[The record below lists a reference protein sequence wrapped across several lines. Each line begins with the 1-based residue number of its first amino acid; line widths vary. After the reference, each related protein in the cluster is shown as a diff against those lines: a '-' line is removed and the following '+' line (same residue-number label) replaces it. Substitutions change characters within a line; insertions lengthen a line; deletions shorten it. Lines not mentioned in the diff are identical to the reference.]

1 MKLSSMKNSA
11 WMLAIA
17 AIIIVGVWYF
27 LGRSSSG
34 TRIVTAAVTEG
45 PIVRSVT
52 ATGTVNPVITVQLGT
67 YVSGPIIAIYKDY
80 NAPVTK
86 GQLIAKIDP
95 STYQVTV
102 DVARATLANSLA
114 QLGKDNADLDYKKV
128 TYDRNLALYKADA
141 VSKDTLD
148 SAYSA
153 WQMDVAQI
161 KLDHANI
168 QQQTANVKAA
178 EVNLNYTNIVSPV
191 DGTVVSRNVDV
202 GQTVAASFQTPTLFL
217 IAKDLTKMQVDSN
230 VSESDIGYVRQGR
243 KATFRVDAFPD
254 RDFEGVVSQVRQAPI
269 TVQNVVTY
277 DVVVSV
283 ENPELLLKPGMTAN
297 VNVVTASKAK
307 VVRVPIDALRFAPPG
322 EPPADSAALD
332 GAPGRQTRV
341 WVLENRK
348 VTPVTITTG
357 LSDGTWVE
365 VAEGNVQAGDR
376 VVTDEVRGAGSHG
389 AGSSSSHGGGGGGIG
404 GMMHMPH

>member
-17 AIIIVGVWYF
+17 VIIVVAGVWYF
-27 LGRSSSG
+27 FGRSSSE

-52 ATGTVNPVITVQLGT
+52 ATGTVNPVITVQVGT
-67 YVSGPIIAIYKDY
+67 YVSGPITAIFADY
-80 NAPVTK
+80 NASVKK
-86 GQLIAKIDP
+86 GQAIAKIDP
-95 STYQVTV
+95 RPYQATA
-102 DVARATLANSLA
+102 DIAHATLANSKA
-114 QLGKDNADLDYKKV
+114 QLGKDQADLAYKKV
-128 TYDRNLALYKADA
+128 TYDRNLELFKADA
-141 VSKDTLD
+141 VSKDAVD

-153 WQMDVAQI
+153 WQMAVAQV
-161 KLDHANI
+161 KLDSANI
-168 QQQTANVKAA
+168 QQQTANVAAA

-217 IAKDLTKMQVDSN
+217 IAQDLTKMQVDSN
-230 VSESDIGYVRQGR
+230 VSESDIGYVRAGQ

-254 RDFEGVVSQVRQAPI
+254 RDFVGVVNQVRQAPI

-297 VNVVTASKAK
+297 ITVITASRDK
-307 VVRVPIDALRFAPPG
+307 VVRAPIDALRFAPLG
-322 EPPADSAALD
+322 QPPADSAAL
-332 GAPGRQTRV
+332 GGTPGRQTRV
-341 WVLENRK
+341 WVLDNGK
-348 VTPVTITTG
+348 VSPVTITTG

-365 VAEGNVQAGDR
+365 VAEGDVHPGER
-376 VVTDEVRGAGSHG
+376 VVTDEVHSAGSGSHG
-389 AGSSSSHGGGGGGIG
+389 ASPVP
-404 GMMHMPH
+404 GMMRMPH

>member
-1 MKLSSMKNSA
+1 MKLSKNRA
-11 WMLAIA
+11 WMFVIVLV
-17 AIIIVGVWYF
+17 AIIGGWYF
-27 LGRSSSG
+27 LTGS
-34 TRIVTAAVTEG
+34 TTAPKIVTAKVTEG

-80 NAPVTK
+80 NAPVKK

-102 DVARATLANSLA
+102 DIAHATLANSKA
-114 QLGKDNADLDYKKV
+114 QLGKDQADLAYKKV
-128 TYDRNLALYKADA
+128 TYDRDLALYQADA
-141 VSKDTLD
+141 VSKGTVD

-153 WQMDVAQI
+153 WQMDVAQV
-161 KLDHANI
+161 KLDRANI
-168 QQQTANVKAA
+168 QQQTANVAA
-178 EVNLNYTNIVSPV
+178 AQVNLNYTNIVAPV

-230 VSESDIGYVRQGR
+230 VSESDIGYIKEGQ

-254 RDFEGVVSQVRQAPI
+254 RDFDGVVAQVRQAPI

-277 DVVVSV
+277 DVVVAV

-297 VNVVTASKAK
+297 VNVVTASKGS

-322 EPPADSAALD
+322 QPPADSAAID

-341 WVLENRK
+341 WVQKNRK

-365 VAEGNVQAGDR
+365 VADGDLQAGDR
-376 VVTDEVRGAGSHG
+376 VITDEVRSTGTHTGSGTHSGAGG
-389 AGSSSSHGGGGGGIG
+389 PVV

>member
-1 MKLSSMKNSA
+1 MNSSGLKNSV

-17 AIIIVGVWYF
+17 GVAVVAGWYF
-27 LGRSSSG
+27 LTGS
-34 TRIVTAAVTEG
+34 TTVPTIVTAKVTEG
-45 PIVRSVT
+45 PIARSVT

-67 YVSGPIIAIYKDY
+67 YVSGPITAIYRDY
-80 NAPVTK
+80 NAAVKK
-86 GQLIAKIDP
+86 GELIAKIDP
-95 STYQVTV
+95 RPYQVTV
-102 DVARATLANSLA
+102 DIAHATLANSKA
-114 QLGKDNADLDYKKV
+114 QLGKDTADLDYKKV
-128 TYDRNLALYKADA
+128 TYERDLALYKADA
-141 VSKDTLD
+141 VSKDTVD

-153 WQMDVAQI
+153 WQMAAAQV
-161 KLDHANI
+161 KLDKANI
-168 QQQTANVKAA
+168 QQQTANVAAA

-230 VSESDIGYVRQGR
+230 VSESDIGYVKAGQ

-297 VNVVTASKAK
+297 VNVVTASRSKAI
-307 VVRVPIDALRFAPPG
+307 RVPIDALRFAPPG
-322 EPPADSAALD
+322 QPPADSGALD

-341 WVLENRK
+341 WVLQHRK
-348 VTPVTITTG
+348 VTPVAITTG

-365 VAEGNVQAGDR
+365 VAEGDLQPGER
-376 VVTDEVRGAGSHG
+376 VVTDEVRTAGSHG
-389 AGSSSSHGGGGGGIG
+389 AGSGMHSSGPLP

>member
-1 MKLSSMKNSA
+1 MKLSKNRA

-17 AIIIVGVWYF
+17 VVAVVGGWYF
-27 LGRSSSG
+27 LAGSS
-34 TRIVTAAVTEG
+34 TAPRIVSARVTEG
-45 PIVRSVT
+45 PTVRSVT

-80 NAPVTK
+80 NAAVKK

-102 DVARATLANSLA
+102 DIAHATLANSKA
-114 QLGKDNADLDYKKV
+114 QLGKDQADLAYKKV
-128 TYDRNLALYKADA
+128 TYDRDLALYNAEA
-141 VSKDTLD
+141 VSKDTVD

-153 WQMDVAQI
+153 WQMDVAQV
-161 KLDHANI
+161 KLDRANI
-168 QQQTANVKAA
+168 QQQSANVAAA
-178 EVNLNYTNIVSPV
+178 EVNLNYTNIVAPV

-230 VSESDIGYVRQGR
+230 VSESDIGYVKAGQ

-254 RDFEGVVSQVRQAPI
+254 RDFQGVVAQVRQAPI

-277 DVVVSV
+277 DVVVAV

-297 VNVVTASKAK
+297 VNVVTASKPN
-307 VVRVPIDALRFAPPG
+307 VGRVPIDALRF
-322 EPPADSAALD
+322 
-332 GAPGRQTRV
+332 
-341 WVLENRK
+341 
-348 VTPVTITTG
+348 
-357 LSDGTWVE
+357 
-365 VAEGNVQAGDR
+365 
-376 VVTDEVRGAGSHG
+376 H
-389 AGSSSSHGGGGGGIG
+389 
-404 GMMHMPH
+404 

>member
-1 MKLSSMKNSA
+1 MKLSSMKNST

-17 AIIIVGVWYF
+17 VIIVVAGVWF
-27 LGRSSSG
+27 FFGGS
-34 TRIVTAAVTEG
+34 TAAPKIVTAEVTEG

-52 ATGTVNPVITVQLGT
+52 ATGTVNPVITVQVGT
-67 YVSGPIIAIYKDY
+67 YVSGPITAIFADY
-80 NAPVTK
+80 NAPVKK
-86 GQLIAKIDP
+86 GQAIAKIDP
-95 STYQVTV
+95 RPYQVTV
-102 DVARATLANSLA
+102 DIAHATLANSIA
-114 QLGKDNADLDYKKV
+114 QLGKDQADLDYKKI
-128 TYDRNLALYKADA
+128 THDRDLELYKADA
-141 VSKDTLD
+141 VSKDTVD

-168 QQQTANVKAA
+168 QQQTANVAAA

-217 IAKDLTKMQVDSN
+217 IAQDLTKMQVDSN
-230 VSESDIGYVRQGR
+230 VSESDIGYVRAGQ

-254 RDFEGVVSQVRQAPI
+254 RDFVGAVAQVRQAPI

-283 ENPELLLKPGMTAN
+283 ENPDLLLKPGMTAN
-297 VNVVTASKAK
+297 VTVVTASRDK
-307 VVRVPIDALRFAPPG
+307 VVRVPIDALRFAPSG
-322 EPPADSAALD
+322 QPPADSAALD
-332 GAPGRQTRV
+332 GTPGRQTRV
-341 WVLENRK
+341 WVFENRK
-348 VTPVTITTG
+348 VSPVTITTG

-365 VAEGNVQAGDR
+365 VAEGDVQPGER
-376 VVTDEVRGAGSHG
+376 VVTDEVRGAGSHSGGSGSHSG
-389 AGSSSSHGGGGGGIG
+389 AGSPVT

>member
-1 MKLSSMKNSA
+1 MKLSKNSA
-11 WMLAIA
+11 WMVAIA
-17 AIIIVGVWYF
+17 LVGVVASWYF
-27 LGRSSSG
+27 LTGS
-34 TRIVTAAVTEG
+34 TTAPKIVTAKVTEG

-80 NAPVTK
+80 NAPVKK

-102 DVARATLANSLA
+102 DIAHATLANSKA
-114 QLGKDNADLDYKKV
+114 QLGKDQADLDYKKV
-128 TYDRNLALYKADA
+128 TYERDLALYKADA
-141 VSKDTLD
+141 VSKDTVD

-153 WQMDVAQI
+153 WQMDVAQV
-161 KLDHANI
+161 KLDRANI
-168 QQQTANVKAA
+168 QQQTANVAA
-178 EVNLNYTNIVSPV
+178 AQVNLNYTNIVAPV

-230 VSESDIGYVRQGR
+230 VSESDIGYVKQGQ

-254 RDFEGVVSQVRQAPI
+254 RDFEGVVAQVRQAPI

-297 VNVVTASKAK
+297 VNVVTASKGK

-322 EPPADSAALD
+322 QPPADSAALD

-341 WVLENRK
+341 WMLENRK

-365 VAEGNVQAGDR
+365 VADGDLQAGDR
-376 VVTDEVRGAGSHG
+376 VVTDEIRTATAHPSGGSHG
-389 AGSSSSHGGGGGGIG
+389 GMGGGMGGGG
-404 GMMHMPH
+404 MPHLPH

>member
-17 AIIIVGVWYF
+17 AIIVVAGVWYF

-45 PIVRSVT
+45 PIVRSIT

-102 DVARATLANSLA
+102 DIARATLANSIA
-114 QLGKDNADLDYKKV
+114 QLGKDQADLDYKKV
-128 TYDRNLALYKADA
+128 TYNRDLELYKADA
-141 VSKDTLD
+141 ISKDALD

-230 VSESDIGYVRQGR
+230 VSESDIGYVRQGQR
-243 KATFRVDAFPD
+243 ATFRVDAFPD
-254 RDFEGVVSQVRQAPI
+254 RDFDGVVAQVRQAPI

-297 VNVVTASKAK
+297 VTVVTASKAK
-307 VVRVPIDALRFAPPG
+307 AVRVPVDALRFAPPG
-322 EPPADSAALD
+322 EPPANSAALD
-332 GAPGRQTRV
+332 GAPGQQTRV
-341 WVLENRK
+341 WVLENGE

-365 VAEGNVQAGDR
+365 VAEGDLHAGER
-376 VVTDEVRGAGSHG
+376 VVTDEIHS
-389 AGSSSSHGGGGGGIG
+389 AGSSSSRGGGGIT

>member
-1 MKLSSMKNSA
+1 MKLSSMKNRA

-17 AIIIVGVWYF
+17 VIIVVAGVWYF

-52 ATGTVNPVITVQLGT
+52 ATGTVNPVITVQVGT
-67 YVSGPIIAIYKDY
+67 YVSGPITAIFADY
-80 NAPVTK
+80 NAPVKK
-86 GQLIAKIDP
+86 GQAIAKIDP
-95 STYQVTV
+95 RPYQATA
-102 DVARATLANSLA
+102 DIAHATLANSKA
-114 QLGKDNADLDYKKV
+114 QLGKDQADLAYKKV
-128 TYDRNLALYKADA
+128 TYDRNLELFKADA
-141 VSKDTLD
+141 VSKDTVD

-153 WQMDVAQI
+153 WQMDVAQV
-161 KLDHANI
+161 KLDSANI
-168 QQQTANVKAA
+168 QQQTANVAAA

-217 IAKDLTKMQVDSN
+217 IAQDLTKMQVDSN
-230 VSESDIGYVRQGR
+230 VSESDIGYVRAGQ

-254 RDFEGVVSQVRQAPI
+254 RDFEGVVNQVRQAPI

-297 VNVVTASKAK
+297 VTVVTASRDK
-307 VVRVPIDALRFAPPG
+307 VVRVPIDALRFAPLG
-322 EPPADSAALD
+322 QPPADTAAVD
-332 GAPGRQTRV
+332 GTPGRQTRV
-341 WVLENRK
+341 WVLDNRK
-348 VTPVTITTG
+348 VSPVTITTG

-365 VAEGNVQAGDR
+365 AAEGDVHPGER
-376 VVTDEVRGAGSHG
+376 VVTDEVHGGGTGSHG
-389 AGSSSSHGGGGGGIG
+389 GSSVP
-404 GMMHMPH
+404 GMMRMPH

>member
-17 AIIIVGVWYF
+17 VIIVVAGVWYF
-27 LGRSSSG
+27 FGRSSSE

-52 ATGTVNPVITVQLGT
+52 ATGTVNPVITVQVGT
-67 YVSGPIIAIYKDY
+67 YVSGPITAIFADY
-80 NAPVTK
+80 NASVKK
-86 GQLIAKIDP
+86 GQAIAKIDP
-95 STYQVTV
+95 RPYQATA
-102 DVARATLANSLA
+102 DIAHATLANSKA
-114 QLGKDNADLDYKKV
+114 QLGKDQADLAYKKV
-128 TYDRNLALYKADA
+128 TYGRNLELFKADA
-141 VSKDTLD
+141 VSKDAVD

-153 WQMDVAQI
+153 WQMAVAQV
-161 KLDHANI
+161 KLDSANI
-168 QQQTANVKAA
+168 QQQTANVAAA

-217 IAKDLTKMQVDSN
+217 IAQDLTKMQVDSN
-230 VSESDIGYVRQGR
+230 VSESDIGYVRAGQ

-254 RDFEGVVSQVRQAPI
+254 RDFVGVVNQVRQAPI

-297 VNVVTASKAK
+297 ITVVTASRDK
-307 VVRVPIDALRFAPPG
+307 VVRAPIDALRFAPLG
-322 EPPADSAALD
+322 QPPADSAAL
-332 GAPGRQTRV
+332 GGTPGRQTRV
-341 WVLENRK
+341 WVLDSGK
-348 VTPVTITTG
+348 VSPVTITTG

-365 VAEGNVQAGDR
+365 VAEGDVHPGER
-376 VVTDEVRGAGSHG
+376 VVTDEVHSAGSGSHG
-389 AGSSSSHGGGGGGIG
+389 ASPVP
-404 GMMHMPH
+404 GMMRMPH

>member
-1 MKLSSMKNSA
+1 MKLSSMKKTV
-11 WMLAIA
+11 WMLVIA
-17 AIIIVGVWYF
+17 AIVIVGGWYYYAD
-27 LGRSSSG
+27 SEPAM
-34 TRIVTAAVTEG
+34 RIVSVRVTEG

-80 NAPVTK
+80 NAAVTK

-102 DVARATLANSLA
+102 DIAQATLANSIA
-114 QLGKDNADLDYKKV
+114 QLGKDRADLAYKKV
-128 TYDRNLALYKADA
+128 TYERDSALYKDDS
-141 VSKDTLD
+141 VSRDTLD

-153 WQMDVAQI
+153 WQEDVAQV
-161 KLDHANI
+161 KLDQANI
-168 QQQTANVKAA
+168 QQQNANVKAA

-230 VSESDIGYVRQGR
+230 VSESDIGYVKEGQ

-254 RDFEGVVSQVRQAPI
+254 RDFDGVVSQVRQAPI

-283 ENPELLLKPGMTAN
+283 ENTELLLKPGMTAN
-297 VNVVTASKAK
+297 VNIITASKPK
-307 VVRVPIDALRFAPPG
+307 VIRVPIDALRFSPAG
-322 EPPADSAALD
+322 EPPADSAAID
-332 GAPGRQTRV
+332 GAPGAQTRV
-341 WVLENRK
+341 WVLENHK
-348 VTPVTITTG
+348 VTPVAITTG
-357 LSDGTWVE
+357 LSDGNWVE
-365 VAEGNVQAGDR
+365 VADGDLEAGDR
-376 VVTDEVRGAGSHG
+376 VVTDEVRSATAHGTGSHAGGAGG
-389 AGSSSSHGGGGGGIG
+389 PMGG